1 MVSLDE
7 TQLDT
12 LRSAYEHTRYGEQ
25 EVNDQKIK
33 QIYSL
38 IKQEIS
44 VKGLSHKC

>member
-25 EVNDQKIK
+25 EVDDQKIK
-33 QIYSL
+33 EIYSL
-38 IKQEIS
+38 INRK
-44 VKGLSHKC
+44 